1 MPKPGEKTI
10 PKLAMVGILGLL
22 LVVALVWEYRR
33 TQPVRGAVRSFS
45 ALVTAANRGE
55 IETVRELCSQ
65 NYLRTHR
72 LEKAPEGGVVGFPR
86 NIHKNFQTW
95 TRDSEVWICSGNRL
109 GPVYRMIPER
119 GRWVFDG
126 LEGFLN
132 SDSSGG
138 PTLMRGEP

>member
-1 MPKPGEKTI
+1 MSESGKTTLSR
-10 PKLAMVGILGLL
+10 LAVFGILGTL
-22 LVVALVWEYRR
+22 LVAVLVWEYRK

-55 IETVRELCSQ
+55 IETVRALCSE
-65 NYLRTHR
+65 NYRRTHR

-95 TRDSEVWICSGNRL
+95 TRDHEVWICSGNRM
-109 GPVYRMIPER
+109 GPVYRMVPER

-126 LEGFLN
+126 LEGYLA
-132 SDSSGG
+132 
-138 PTLMRGEP
+138 PTPPEQPS